1 MKATAPRG
9 PLYPH
14 TEESNEKDHS
24 CPGVLPDRVLP
35 SRCRP
40 DETNGGGTDPDSLEF
55 SGGDTLGVGVW
66 ADDTVETYSQ
76 RLEVHQA
83 ALNDVFFQYDS
94 EELSTE
100 MMNTLMT
107 NAGYI
112 MNNSGFR
119 LLLEGHCDERGTI
132 DYNLALGER
141 RAQSV
146 YQYLVDYGISSS
158 RLETVSYGKER
169 PFVSGSDDWAYSQNR
184 RVHLRVLPE

>member
-1 MKATAPRG
+1 M
-9 PLYPH
+9 
-14 TEESNEKDHS
+14 
-24 CPGVLPDRVLP
+24 
-35 SRCRP
+35 
-40 DETNGGGTDPDSLEF
+40 
-55 SGGDTLGVGVW
+55 
-66 ADDTVETYSQ
+66 ETYSQ